1 MTFKQF
7 SHWCNK
13 RASDG
18 CWGILDAL
26 VCIDIYKEIKKH
38 LFWKREKI
46 WREKY
51 HDQIMTEIINPIEQ
65 KISEM
70 QAEYIKWCQTEE
82 GKRYLV
88 RGDLYHE

>member
-1 MTFKQF
+1 MTFKQV

-18 CWGILDAL
+18 LWGMLEAL
-26 VCIDIYKEIKKH
+26 VCIDIYKEIEKH
-38 LFWKREKI
+38 HFQKREKI

-70 QAEYIKWCQTEE
+70 RKEE
-82 GKRYLV
+82 
-88 RGDLYHE
+88 

>member
-13 RASDG
+13 RTSDG
-18 CWGILDAL
+18 LWGMLEAL

-38 LFWKREKI
+38 PFWKREKI

-51 HDQIMTEIINPIEQ
+51 HDQIMTEIINPIEH

-70 QAEYIKWCQTEE
+70 LKDE
-82 GKRYLV
+82 
-88 RGDLYHE
+88 

>member
-18 CWGILDAL
+18 LWGMLEAL
-26 VCIDIYKEIKKH
+26 VCIDIYNELMSYH
-38 LFWKREKI
+38 FWKREKI

-70 QAEYIKWCQTEE
+70 LKDE
-82 GKRYLV
+82 
-88 RGDLYHE
+88 

>member
-7 SHWCNK
+7 SRWCNE
-13 RASDG
+13 RTCDG
-18 CWGILDAL
+18 LWGMLEAL
-26 VCIDIYKEIKKH
+26 VCIDIYNEIEKH
-38 LFWKREKI
+38 HFWKREKI

-70 QAEYIKWCQTEE
+70 LKYE
-82 GKRYLV
+82 
-88 RGDLYHE
+88 

>member
-7 SHWCNK
+7 SHWCNE

-18 CWGILDAL
+18 LWGMLEAL
-26 VCIDIYKEIKKH
+26 VCIDIHDELMSYH
-38 LFWKREKI
+38 FWKREKI

-65 KISEM
+65 KISKM
-70 QAEYIKWCQTEE
+70 RKEE
-82 GKRYLV
+82 
-88 RGDLYHE
+88 

>member
-18 CWGILDAL
+18 LWGMLEAL

-38 LFWKREKI
+38 HFWKREKI

-65 KISEM
+65 KISEILKY
-70 QAEYIKWCQTEE
+70 E
-82 GKRYLV
+82 
-88 RGDLYHE
+88 